1 MRAISK
7 KEAYDLYNKL
17 TELAHALAAAQ
28 GVSPQNCTDPICQ
41 RWRRLRSIDEIDDD
55 YLLILTEHDSP
66 LFLLNEKGIVDDFM
80 NGGIMTVPAEGFKE
94 VYRDD
99 KMLTVEYTDGCIEYY
114 EAHKELHDVYSAH
127 STNRQ
132 GITVPFPTSEN

>member
-7 KEAYDLYNKL
+7 DEAYDLYDKL

-28 GVSPQNCTDPICQ
+28 GVSPETCTDPICQ
-41 RWRRLRSIDEIDDD
+41 RWRRLRSIDEIEDD
-55 YLLILTEHDSP
+55 YLLILTEEDSP

-80 NGGIMTVPAEGFKE
+80 NGGIMTVPEEGFKA

-99 KMLTVEYTDGCIEYY
+99 NMLTVEYTDGCIEYY
-114 EAHKELHDVYSAH
+114 EAHKELKDVYSAH
-127 STNRQ
+127 STNQ
-132 GITVPFPTSEN
+132 LTVTVPFPNSQN